1 MKFRQINNRSKR
13 LNEGKGKFEIERDY
27 EMPGYDWVH
36 TKIEWPDN
44 LSNLRTYDIKM
55 FFSVTLERGNEAD
68 ALGQEGVY
76 CTIEG
81 YNREAEDFANK
92 VISKIESLG
101 GYTKIVNYLKSL

>member
-1 MKFRQINNRSKR
+1 
-13 LNEGKGKFEIERDY
+13 
-27 EMPGYDWVH
+27 MPGYDWMH
-36 TKIEWPDN
+36 TEIEWSD
-44 LSNLRTYDIKM
+44 SAFIHRGYDTVIY
-55 FFSVTLERGNEAD
+55 FAVTLERGNEAD

>member
-1 MKFRQINNRSKR
+1 MKFSQINNRSRR
-13 LNEGKGKFEIERDY
+13 LNEGKGKFEIEWSDSASIHR
-27 EMPGYDWVH
+27 GYDTV
-36 TKIEWPDN
+36 I
-44 LSNLRTYDIKM
+44 Y
-55 FFSVTLERGNEAD
+55 FAVTLERGNEAD